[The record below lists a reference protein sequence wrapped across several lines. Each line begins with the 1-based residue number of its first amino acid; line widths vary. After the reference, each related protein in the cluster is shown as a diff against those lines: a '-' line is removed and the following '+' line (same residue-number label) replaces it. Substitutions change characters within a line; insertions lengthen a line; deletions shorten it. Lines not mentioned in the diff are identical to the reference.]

1 MAALNFVVRNMGGDQ
16 LRPAHGPTQRTAKE
30 HRCSVRYNDGPLLVI
45 SYLRSRLPG
54 FRRRKPVSNMV
65 LVKLQDGDVLTDD
78 VVIFIV

>member
-1 MAALNFVVRNMGGDQ
+1 MAALNLVVRKVGGDQ

-30 HRCSVRYNDGPLLVI
+30 HRRSVRYNDAPLLVN
-45 SYLRSRLPG
+45 SYLRSRLPSPG
-54 FRRRKPVSNMV
+54 RRKPVSNMV